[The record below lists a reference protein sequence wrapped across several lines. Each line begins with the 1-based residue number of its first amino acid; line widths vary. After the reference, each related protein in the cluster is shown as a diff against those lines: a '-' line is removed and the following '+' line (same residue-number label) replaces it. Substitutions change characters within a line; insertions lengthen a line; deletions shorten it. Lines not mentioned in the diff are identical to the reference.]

1 MAAQITIVDS
11 PDTLPL
17 SEEAQAALRLRP
29 GSRISIT
36 IEEGKVTLEPA
47 EKEAREPAS
56 AANGLDRLFG
66 IFSSTPGLE
75 DDLKEWRGQ
84 DKW

>member
-1 MAAQITIVDS
+1 MAAQIAIVDS
-11 PDTLPL
+11 PDTLHL
-17 SEEAQAALRLRP
+17 SEEAQAALRLQP
-29 GSRISIT
+29 GSRIAVT

-47 EKEAREPAS
+47 EKKVTQPPMLD
-56 AANGLDRLFG
+56 GLDRLFG

-75 DDLKEWRGQ
+75 DDLKEWRSQ